1 MPDSCCKTV
10 VARCGLRAH
19 PSNIYKVEVSTLAP
33 AGAYRG
39 PSRPSRGPQ
48 KVGSGRQAGGSG
60 VHLFIGQK
68 TTVQELHR
76 SPQNPGDKQ
85 LLLGDS
91 ETSWHAPQVTREACW
106 RLKGYIPGPLIS
118 GLPSASW
125 MQHHSQ
131 PFSLHPHPHPGQGAC
146 DLLLPYREAASLS
159 WSSSWPTTC
168 CSWGQWAS
176 GWPACR

>member
-33 AGAYRG
+33 AGAYSG

-48 KVGSGRQAGGSG
+48 KAVSGRQAGESG
-60 VHLFIGQK
+60 VHLFIGQE

-106 RLKGYIPGPLIS
+106 RLKGYTR
-118 GLPSASW
+118 
-125 MQHHSQ
+125 
-131 PFSLHPHPHPGQGAC
+131 PF
-146 DLLLPYREAASLS
+146 DLWPSLS
-159 WSSSWPTTC
+159 QLDAAPQPALLSPPSPT
-168 CSWGQWAS
+168 S
-176 GWPACR
+176 GSGCM